1 MVIGCLERLARR
13 CIGVVGIALILIL
26 CTRSHDA
33 FAAPVPTATIQ
44 APSNALL
51 NSTVNISVSF
61 TNTGDALGYY
71 PMMEVKLPVGIECD
85 ASCQNGIV
93 ITSLGGAPVSITA
106 FGPAGGSTNYTN
118 PVTGNQVPVTAGQS
132 VIFFSLPVGSVAQ
145 NEPAITYLIP
155 AKLKSTATL
164 GVALPV
170 NATAV
175 FALGA
180 VPNGTRGSCNT
191 NDTICTTA
199 TTVNVTP
206 SILIL
211 EKSVAAL
218 FDGATAT
225 GPNYPRRFTL
235 DVTVADTFTT
245 TTNIVTD
252 TLPNTFVFTS
262 LPGSDCKANP
272 GSMAFTP
279 SLGAGDSCVFTGT
292 SAGGG
297 TFTVTYA
304 SITGSPG
311 LDKQITYT
319 GYVQEF
325 AGGSGA
331 PIIPPS
337 TGATTTSTNSASATY
352 NYDPGTGNINLT
364 AGPVSSTLEHRSL
377 YTTKSITNTTTGGAT
392 AKPGDTLTHTLIYDI
407 SDYFSFDDLQITD
420 TLSDGQTYIN
430 GSLQVTVFE
439 GSATGVTRNQ
449 TQLAAAAGSPLQPI
463 TRNGTTGQWLIDLD
477 LSAAL
482 IAPAPNGYGTDGT
495 LTGADDL
502 GADAPTR
509 VVITYQS
516 TIDESFTGTVVG
528 TQTVD
533 GGDVIS
539 DTMTADFRVAGTANR
554 VTINGPTASI
564 TITPITD
571 VQKDI
576 AFKNGVAVTS
586 FPVNVSPGDT
596 VTFKLAFTIPTGDI
610 EGFLLKDFLPSPLFD
625 VLNPT
630 ASAPSNF
637 IFDATA
643 SDAAPAAGHIHLT
656 TSSIT
661 VTPTISVVG
670 AENALK
676 LEFTEESDVT
686 SNPAFVELL
695 FTVTATNN
703 PAANDLLLVNV
714 AYFSQNS
721 SQSLSAINLLSAI
734 ASLLTDEPEVVV
746 RKAAQSVVTGSGT
759 ISGSGGAA
767 NFTNVTAGSRLR
779 FQVELENVGDYDAFS
794 VTLSDPLP
802 SGLTR
807 VAGSVTFSNCST
819 GAPPTDTSS
828 GTTISASGIDIP
840 HGQTCTVQYDVT
852 VDSDV
857 AFGGAIVNTVTSR
870 YASTPGGPLFSPV
883 SDTATT
889 TIASPTLTKTFVA
902 GSSSDSATS
911 GSDLRP
917 GESADFDVTITV
929 PPGTAEAFTVREHDT
944 QTGSTSTNF
953 FENFAAG
960 TITFPSIESNPAC
973 SGLFNFV
980 GNTNVCFQ
988 LNPNTTQTQS
998 STTIHRVNLGTLI
1011 NSAATSQSFTFRYRA
1026 TVRSGLIPGAY
1037 TNRADV
1043 EWTTTNSSVSGE
1055 TTAQKTSL
1063 TATANFTIVRPTL
1076 TLAKTSLSTP
1086 PLKFGQNAEYQ
1097 VTLTNSGNAIAYDVA
1112 NIVDTLPPGLGTA
1125 SLVSATLNGAS
1136 VAGASGFS
1144 FTQSG
1149 QQITVTVRNSS
1160 GQARLAA
1167 GDVYV
1172 VRYTAPLTSA
1182 VNGSTTSL
1190 TNTVS
1195 VASYSTGSID
1205 DGPRETLTNIPP
1217 ASATIAVDS
1226 NIISGRVIFSK
1237 ETAGGGQQN
1246 GVQGTV
1252 VTLVGTAF
1260 SGTADANGVFSM
1272 SGVPD
1277 GTYTARA
1284 TSPFGDILS
1293 EQTITVTNSD
1303 ANNVVFQARPRI
1315 TLTKSTTTVGPV
1327 YPGAEI
1333 TYTLTLTNVGNY
1345 PAFQVSNITDT
1356 LAKGTGTA
1364 TVSTAT
1370 LNGASVMAVAG
1381 FSFAQSGQVL
1391 TITVRNTSNEPRLN
1405 VGDSYVVTYK
1415 VPVLSTLKAASLTI
1429 PNSAELASYA
1439 TTATTTT
1446 GTESYVDI
1454 RCGEVRLETSA
1465 DHPDCTVSDL
1475 SESHEAIKSRLL
1487 RMRQGVAK
1495 ALALRKEYVKAG
1507 YCKAADN
1514 GCFKCGPNRSRCIN
1528 TCRPP
1533 SAAEDRAR
1541 TQRASAKYD
1550 EGTASVSQNLFSQVW
1565 SLTCS
1570 SYKSCSLEDVATP
1583 KNGIES
1589 AGRAMANDMSDI
1601 LDSCC
1606 MRTSRAP
1613 AVLRQRRASLKQA
1626 AKLDTRRLSVT
1637 MEEFPNPG
1645 LICQ

>member
-1 MVIGCLERLARR
+1 MLVAYIEYFVKRFSGFLTLALLVLV
-13 CIGVVGIALILIL
+13 CAQAPE
-26 CTRSHDA
+26 A

-44 APSNALL
+44 APAEALL

-61 TNTGDALGYY
+61 TNAGDALGYY
-71 PMMEVKLPVGIECD
+71 PMMEVKLPAGIECD
-85 ASCQNGIV
+85 ATCQNGIV
-93 ITSLGGAPVSITA
+93 ITSLGGAPVSLTA

-132 VIFFSLPVGSVAQ
+132 VLFLSLPVGSVAQ
-145 NEPAITYLIP
+145 NEPAITYAIP
-155 AKLKSTATL
+155 AKLKSTAIL

-191 NDTICTTA
+191 GDTICTSA

-252 TLPNTFVFTS
+252 TLPNSFVFTS

-304 SITGSPG
+304 SVTGSPG
-311 LDKQITYT
+311 LDRQITYT
-319 GYVQEF
+319 GYVQEL

-337 TGATTTSTNSASATY
+337 TGAATTSTNSASATY
-352 NYDPGTGNINLT
+352 NYDPGTGNVNFS
-364 AGPVSSTLEHRSL
+364 AGPVSATLEHRSL
-377 YTTKSITNTTTGGAT
+377 YTTKSITNATTGGST

-407 SDYFSFDDLQITD
+407 SDYFSFDDLKITD
-420 TLSDGQTYIN
+420 TLSDGQTYIP

-439 GSATGVTRNQ
+439 GSATGVTRSQ

-463 TRNGTTGQWLIDLD
+463 TRNGSTGEWFINLD

-482 IAPAPNGYGTDGT
+482 VASAPNGYGTDGT

-502 GADAPTR
+502 GVDAPTR

-539 DTMTADFRVAGTANR
+539 DTMTADFQVAGTTNR
-554 VTINGPTASI
+554 VTLNGPTAAI

-596 VTFKLAFTIPTGDI
+596 VTFRLSFTIPTGDV
-610 EGFLLKDFLPSPLFD
+610 EGFVLKDFLPSPLFD

-630 ASAPSNF
+630 ASTPSNF

-643 SDAAPAAGHIHLT
+643 SDAAPAAGHVHLT

-661 VTPTISVVG
+661 IAPTLSVVG
-670 AENALK
+670 AENAIK
-676 LEFTEESDVT
+676 LEFTEESNTT
-686 SNPAFVELL
+686 SATAFVELF

-721 SQSLSAINLLSAI
+721 SQSLTAINLLSAI
-734 ASLLTDEPEVVV
+734 ASLLTDEPEIVV
-746 RKAAQSVVTGSGT
+746 RKAAHSVVIGSGSVT
-759 ISGSGGAA
+759 GSGGAA
-767 NFTNVTAGSRLR
+767 NFTNVAAGSRLR
-779 FQVELENVGDYDAFS
+779 FQVELENIGDYDAFS
-794 VTLSDPLP
+794 VTLRDPLP
-802 SGLTR
+802 AGLTR
-807 VAGSVTFSNCST
+807 VAGTVAFSNCST
-819 GAPPTDTSS
+819 GAPPNDTSS
-828 GTTISASGIDIP
+828 GTTISASDIDIP
-840 HGQTCTVQYDVT
+840 HGQTCVVQYDVT

-883 SDTATT
+883 TDTATT

-929 PPGTAEAFTVREHDT
+929 PPGTAEAFTVRERDT
-944 QTGSTSTNF
+944 QTGGTSTNF

-1011 NSAATSQSFTFRYRA
+1011 NSAATNQSFTFRYRA

-1043 EWTTTNSSVSGE
+1043 EWTSRSSSVNGE
-1055 TTAQKTSL
+1055 TTTQKTSL
-1063 TATANFTIVRPTL
+1063 VATANFNIVRPTL

-1136 VAGASGFS
+1136 VTGASGFS
-1144 FTQSG
+1144 FAQSG
-1149 QQITVTVRNSS
+1149 QQINVAVRNSS

-1167 GDVYV
+1167 GDVYI
-1172 VRYTAPLTSA
+1172 VRYTVPLTSA
-1182 VNGSTTSL
+1182 INGATASL
-1190 TNTVS
+1190 TNTAS
-1195 VASYSTGSID
+1195 VASYATGALDS
-1205 DGPRETLTNIPP
+1205 GPRETLTNIPP
-1217 ASATIAVDS
+1217 ASATIAIDS

-1237 ETAGGGQQN
+1237 ETAGSGQQN
-1246 GVQGTV
+1246 GVQSTV

-1260 SGTADANGVFSM
+1260 SGTADANGVFSIT
-1272 SGVPD
+1272 GVPD

-1327 YPGAEI
+1327 YPGTEI

-1370 LNGASVMAVAG
+1370 LNGTSITSVAG
-1381 FSFAQSGQVL
+1381 FSFSQTGQVL
-1391 TITVRNTSNEPRLN
+1391 SISVRNTSNEPRLN

-1415 VPVLSTLKAASLTI
+1415 VPVLSTLKAASVII

-1439 TTATTTT
+1439 TAATTSAS
-1446 GTESYVDI
+1446 TESYVDI

-1465 DHPDCTVSDL
+1465 DHPDCAVSDL
-1475 SESHEAIKSRLL
+1475 SETQQSIEAKLL
-1487 RMRQGVAK
+1487 RIRQDLSK
-1495 ALALRKEYVKAG
+1495 ALALRREYVKAG

-1533 SAAEDRAR
+1533 SSAEDRSL
-1541 TQRASAKYD
+1541 TERAKTRYDQAK
-1550 EGTASVSQNLFSQVW
+1550 ASVSSELFSQVW
-1565 SLTCS
+1565 SLICS
-1570 SYKSCSLEDVATP
+1570 SYKSCLLQDVTTP
-1583 KNGIES
+1583 KTGIES
-1589 AGRAMANDMSDI
+1589 AGRAMANDMREI

-1606 MRTSRAP
+1606 MRTRRASST
-1613 AVLRQRRASLKQA
+1613 LRQRRASLKQA
-1626 AKLDTRRLSVT
+1626 VNLDTKRFSAA
-1637 MEEFPNPG
+1637 MEDFPNPG
-1645 LICQ
+1645 LVCQ